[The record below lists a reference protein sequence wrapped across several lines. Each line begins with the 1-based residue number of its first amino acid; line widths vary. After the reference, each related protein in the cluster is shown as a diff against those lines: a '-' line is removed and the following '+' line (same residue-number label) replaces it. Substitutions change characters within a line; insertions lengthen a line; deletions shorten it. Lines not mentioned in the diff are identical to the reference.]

1 MASAK
6 FEREY
11 GQHLVEQVLKGQMTR
26 RQLLV
31 RASVFG
37 FSLTAAGQLL
47 AACGGSSTDT
57 SASPSAAGMPAPVM
71 GGTLKMIGPAPIT
84 DPDPVTIYDQGGI
97 VLVTQFLEVLVDLDN
112 QNGLIPKLAEKW
124 TPNDTL
130 DVWTFTLRQGVT
142 FNDGSPFEAE
152 DVVTTI
158 ERLLDPNGGSGGAK
172 SQWGG
177 VLDPGGTKAI
187 DASTVEFNLLKPY
200 ADFPFTVSGGNYN
213 SAILPRNY
221 KGDILKNAVGTGPFM
236 LDAYTPKQKA
246 TFKKNPTYWGKDDS
260 GQQLPYLDGLEY
272 IMVEDNSAQ
281 NLQLQSGA
289 VDVQPQT
296 IFQGAQALFQDPNLR
311 VDIYP
316 GTGIREVAFNQTKEP
331 WKSGGANLC
340 QAVAYCLDRPAI
352 NEALYAGRSII
363 GTDTFWNSE
372 AYPGVL
378 GMPADLPRA
387 QDYDKVKQLLS
398 DAGYPDGL
406 EIELTVAKYLEN
418 PQLAQLIQDQCKP
431 AGIIVKINQMSYTEF
446 YAGSDAD
453 YYGTTPWIVAPMTI
467 VEWGSRPSPGIYA
480 AAMLLPDAVWSSSH
494 WDDPEF
500 LSTFNEYESTI
511 DEAQRKDLGG
521 KLSQIQQDAT
531 PIMVPFFIAQARS
544 QKKNVYNI
552 QGPGSFYCDCRA
564 AYMTTA

>member
-1 MASAK
+1 MASEK

-11 GQHLVEQVLKGQMTR
+11 GQHLVDQVLKGQMTR

-37 FSLTAAGQLL
+37 LSLTAAGQLL
-47 AACGGSSTDT
+47 AACGGSTEEE
-57 SASPSAAGMPAPVM
+57 ASPSAAGMPAPVM
-71 GGTLKMIGPAPIT
+71 GGTLTMIGPAPIT

-97 VLVTQFLEVLVDLDN
+97 VLVTQFLEFLVDLDN
-112 QNGLIPKLAEKW
+112 QNGLVPKLAESW

-130 DVWTFTLRQGVT
+130 DVWTFKLRQGVT

-152 DVVTTI
+152 DVVTTM
-158 ERLLDPNGGSGGAK
+158 ERLLDPEGGSGGAK

-213 SAILPRNY
+213 SAILPRSY
-221 KGDILKNAVGTGPFM
+221 KGDILKNPVGTGPFM
-236 LDAYTPKQKA
+236 LDAYVPKQKA

-260 GQQLPYLDGLEY
+260 GTQLPYLDGLEY
-272 IMVEDNSAQ
+272 VMVEDNSAQ

-296 IFQGAQALFQDPNLR
+296 IFQGAQALFSDPNLR

-340 QAVAYCLDRPAI
+340 QAVAYCLDRDAI
-352 NEALYAGRSII
+352 NKALYDGRSII

-372 AYPGVL
+372 AYPGVV

-387 QDYDKVKQLLS
+387 QDYDKAKQLLA
-398 DAGYPDGL
+398 DAGYADGL

-431 AGIIVKINQMSYTEF
+431 AGITVKINQMSYTEF

-494 WDDPEF
+494 WDDPAF
-500 LSTFNEYESTI
+500 LSAFDEYQSTI
-511 DEAQRKDLGG
+511 DEAERKDLGG
-521 KLSQIQQDAT
+521 KLSQTQFDAT

-544 QKKNVYNI
+544 QKKTVYNI

-564 AYMTTA
+564 AFKTA

>member
-6 FEREY
+6 YEREY
-11 GQHLVEQVLKGQMTR
+11 GQHLVDQVLKGKMTR

-37 FSLTAAGQLL
+37 FSMTAAGSLL
-47 AACGGSSTDT
+47 AACGGSST
-57 SASPSAAGMPAPVM
+57 SSSSSPSATGLPAPVM
-71 GGTLKMIGPAPIT
+71 GGTLKLIGPAPIT

-97 VLVTQFLEVLVDLDN
+97 VLVSQFLEYLINLNDDN
-112 QNGLIPKLAEKW
+112 SLKPVLAESW

-130 DVWTFTLRQGVT
+130 DVWTFKLRAGVT

-152 DVVTTI
+152 DVVTTV

-177 VLDPGGTKAI
+177 VLSPKGTKAV
-187 DASTVEFNLLKPY
+187 DATTVEFNLDKPY
-200 ADFPFTVSGGNYN
+200 ADFPYTVSNGNYN
-213 SAILPRNY
+213 SAILPRSFN
-221 KGDILKNAVGTGPFM
+221 GSILKKPVGTGAFM
-236 LDAYTPKQKA
+236 LDQYTAKQKA
-246 TFKKNPTYWGKDDS
+246 TFKKNPTYWGKDDA
-260 GQQLPYLDGLEY
+260 GKQLPYLDGLEY

-289 VDVQPQT
+289 VDCQPQT
-296 IFQGAQALFQDPNLR
+296 VFQGAQALFSDPNLR

-331 WKSGGANLC
+331 WKSGGSNLC

-352 NEALYAGRSII
+352 NKALYDGRSNL
-363 GTDTFWNSE
+363 GYDTFWQPTVF
-372 AYPGVL
+372 PGS
-378 GMPADLPRA
+378 PTPPERA
-387 QDYDKVKQLLS
+387 QDYAKAKQLLS
-398 DAGYPDGL
+398 DAGHAGGL
-406 EIELTVAKYLEN
+406 DIELTVAKYLEN

-431 AGIIVKINQMSYTEF
+431 AGINVKINQMSYTEF

-480 AAMLLPDAVWSSSH
+480 AAMLLPDSVWSSSH
-494 WDDPEF
+494 WNNKDF
-500 LSTFNEYESTI
+500 ASTFDEYESTA
-511 DEAQRKDLGG
+511 DEAKRSELAT
-521 KLSQIQQDAT
+521 KLSTLQQTDT
-531 PIMVPFFIAQARS
+531 PIMLPFFISQART

-552 QGPGSFYCDCRA
+552 KGPGSIYCDCSA

>member
-6 FEREY
+6 YEREY
-11 GQHLVEQVLKGQMTR
+11 GQHLVDQVLKGKMTR

-37 FSLTAAGQLL
+37 FSMTAAGSLL
-47 AACGGSSTDT
+47 AACGGSSTD
-57 SASPSAAGMPAPVM
+57 SSSSPSATGLPAPVM

-97 VLVTQFLEVLVDLDN
+97 VLVSQFLEYLINLNDDN
-112 QNGLIPKLAEKW
+112 SLRPVLAESW

-130 DVWTFTLRQGVT
+130 DVWTFKLRAGVT

-152 DVVTTI
+152 DVVTTV
-158 ERLLDPNGGSGGAK
+158 ERLLDPEGGSGGAK

-177 VLDPGGTKAI
+177 VLSPKGTVAT
-187 DASTVEFNLLKPY
+187 DATTVTFNLDKPY
-200 ADFPFTVSGGNYN
+200 ADFPYTVSNGNYN
-213 SAILPRNY
+213 SAILPRSYN
-221 KGDILKNAVGTGPFM
+221 GDILKKPVGTGAFM
-236 LDAYTPKQKA
+236 LDSYVNKQKA
-246 TFKKNPTYWGKDDS
+246 TFKKNPTYWGKDDA
-260 GQQLPYLDGLEY
+260 GKQLPYLDGLEY

-289 VDVQPQT
+289 VDCQPQT
-296 IFQGAQALFQDPNLR
+296 VFQGAQALFSDPNLR

-352 NEALYAGRSII
+352 NKALYDGRSNL
-363 GTDTFWNSE
+363 GYDTFWQETVFPSS
-372 AYPGVL
+372 P
-378 GMPADLPRA
+378 PAPERA
-387 QDYDKVKQLLS
+387 QDYDKAKQLLS
-398 DAGYPDGL
+398 DAGHAGGL

-431 AGIIVKINQMSYTEF
+431 AGITVKINQMSYTEF

-467 VEWGSRPSPGIYA
+467 VEWGSRPAPGIYA

-494 WDDPEF
+494 WDNKDF
-500 LSTFNEYESTI
+500 ASTFDEYESSG
-511 DEAQRKDLGG
+511 DEAKRTELAT
-521 KLSQIQQDAT
+521 KLSTLQQTDT
-531 PIMVPFFIAQARS
+531 PIMLPFFISQARA

-552 QGPGSFYCDCRA
+552 KGPGSIYCDCSA

>member
-6 FEREY
+6 YEREY
-11 GQHLVEQVLKGQMTR
+11 GQHLVEQVLKGKMTR

-37 FSLTAAGQLL
+37 FSMTAAGSLL

-57 SASPSAAGMPAPVM
+57 SSSPSATGMPAPVM

-97 VLVTQFLEVLVDLDN
+97 VLVSQFLEYLINLNDDN
-112 QNGLIPKLAEKW
+112 SLKPVLAESW

-130 DVWTFTLRQGVT
+130 DVWTFKLRAGVT

-152 DVVTTI
+152 DVVTTM
-158 ERLLDPNGGSGGAK
+158 ERLLDPEGGSGGAK

-177 VLDPGGTKAI
+177 VLSPKGTKAV
-187 DASTVEFNLLKPY
+187 DATTVEFNLDKPY
-200 ADFPFTVSGGNYN
+200 ADFPYTVSNGNYN
-213 SAILPRNY
+213 SAILPRSF
-221 KGDILKNAVGTGPFM
+221 KGDILKKPVGTGAFM
-236 LDAYTPKQKA
+236 LDTYVNKQKA
-246 TFKKNPTYWGKDDS
+246 TFKKNPTYWGKDDA
-260 GQQLPYLDGLEY
+260 GKQLPYLDGLEY

-289 VDVQPQT
+289 VDCQPQT
-296 IFQGAQALFQDPNLR
+296 VFQGAQALFSDPNLR

-352 NEALYAGRSII
+352 NKALYDGRSNL
-363 GTDTFWNSE
+363 GYDTFWQE
-372 AYPGVL
+372 TVFPGSP
-378 GMPADLPRA
+378 PAPERA
-387 QDYDKVKQLLS
+387 QDYDKAKQLLS
-398 DAGYPDGL
+398 DAGHAGGL

-431 AGIIVKINQMSYTEF
+431 AGITVKINQMSYTEF

-467 VEWGSRPSPGIYA
+467 VEWGSRPAPGIYA

-494 WDDPEF
+494 WDNKDF
-500 LSTFNEYESTI
+500 ASTFDEYESSG
-511 DEAQRKDLGG
+511 DEAARAELAT
-521 KLSQIQQDAT
+521 KLSTLQQTDT
-531 PIMVPFFIAQARS
+531 PIMVPFFISQART

-552 QGPGSFYCDCRA
+552 KGPGSIYCDCSA

>member
-6 FEREY
+6 YEREY
-11 GQHLVEQVLKGQMTR
+11 GQHLVDQVLKGKMTR

-37 FSLTAAGQLL
+37 FSMTAAGSLL
-47 AACGGSSTDT
+47 AACGGSSTD
-57 SASPSAAGMPAPVM
+57 SSSSPSATGLPAPVM

-97 VLVTQFLEVLVDLDN
+97 VLVSQFLEYLINLNDDN
-112 QNGLIPKLAEKW
+112 SLKPVLAESW

-130 DVWTFTLRQGVT
+130 DVWTFKLRAGVT

-152 DVVTTI
+152 DVVTTV
-158 ERLLDPNGGSGGAK
+158 ERLLDPEGGSGGAK

-177 VLDPGGTKAI
+177 VLSPKGTVAT
-187 DASTVEFNLLKPY
+187 DATTVTFNLDKPY
-200 ADFPFTVSGGNYN
+200 ADFPYTVSNGNYN
-213 SAILPRNY
+213 SAILPRSYN
-221 KGDILKNAVGTGPFM
+221 GDILKKPVGTGAFM
-236 LDAYTPKQKA
+236 LDTYVNKQKA
-246 TFKKNPTYWGKDDS
+246 TFKKNPTYWGKDDA
-260 GQQLPYLDGLEY
+260 GKQLPYLDGLEY

-289 VDVQPQT
+289 VDCQPQT
-296 IFQGAQALFQDPNLR
+296 VFQGAQALFSDPNLR

-352 NEALYAGRSII
+352 NKALYDGRSNL
-363 GTDTFWNSE
+363 GYDTFWQETVFPSSPTAPE
-372 AYPGVL
+372 
-378 GMPADLPRA
+378 RA
-387 QDYDKVKQLLS
+387 QDYDKAKQLLS
-398 DAGYPDGL
+398 DAGHAGGL

-431 AGIIVKINQMSYTEF
+431 AGITVKINQMSYTEF

-467 VEWGSRPSPGIYA
+467 VEWGSRPAPGIYA

-494 WDDPEF
+494 WDNKDF
-500 LSTFNEYESTI
+500 ASTFDEYESAG
-511 DEAQRKDLGG
+511 DEAKRTELGT
-521 KLSQIQQDAT
+521 KLSTLQQTDT
-531 PIMVPFFIAQARS
+531 PIMIPFFISQART

-552 QGPGSFYCDCRA
+552 QGPGSIYCDCSA

>member
-6 FEREY
+6 YEREY
-11 GQHLVEQVLKGQMTR
+11 GQHLVDQVLKGQMTR

-37 FSLTAAGQLL
+37 FSMTAAGSLL
-47 AACGGSSTDT
+47 AACGGSSSDT
-57 SASPSAAGMPAPVM
+57 SSSPSATGMPAPVM

-97 VLVTQFLEVLVDLDN
+97 VLVSQFLEYLINLNDDN
-112 QNGLIPKLAEKW
+112 SLKPVLAESW

-130 DVWTFTLRQGVT
+130 DVWTFKLRAGVT

-158 ERLLDPNGGSGGAK
+158 ERLLDPEGGSGGAK

-177 VLDPGGTKAI
+177 VLSPKGTKAV
-187 DASTVEFNLLKPY
+187 DATTVEFNLDKPY
-200 ADFPFTVSGGNYN
+200 ADFPYTVSNGNYN
-213 SAILPRNY
+213 SAILPRSFN
-221 KGDILKNAVGTGPFM
+221 GDILKKPVGTGAFM
-236 LDAYTPKQKA
+236 LDTYVNKQKA
-246 TFKKNPTYWGKDDS
+246 TFKKNPTYWGKDDA
-260 GQQLPYLDGLEY
+260 GKQLPYLDGLEY

-289 VDVQPQT
+289 VDCQPQT
-296 IFQGAQALFQDPNLR
+296 VFQGAQALFSDPNLR

-352 NEALYAGRSII
+352 NKALYDGRSNL
-363 GTDTFWNSE
+363 GYDTFWQETVFPSS
-372 AYPGVL
+372 P
-378 GMPADLPRA
+378 PAPERA
-387 QDYDKVKQLLS
+387 QDYDKAKQLLS
-398 DAGYPDGL
+398 DAGHAGGL

-431 AGIIVKINQMSYTEF
+431 AGITVKINQMSYTEF

-467 VEWGSRPSPGIYA
+467 VEWGSRPAPGIYA

-494 WDDPEF
+494 WDNKDF
-500 LSTFNEYESTI
+500 ASTFDEYESSG
-511 DEAQRKDLGG
+511 DEAARAELAT
-521 KLSQIQQDAT
+521 KLSTLQQTDT
-531 PIMVPFFIAQARS
+531 PIMIPFFISQART

-552 QGPGSFYCDCRA
+552 QGPGSIYCDCSA

>member
-6 FEREY
+6 YEREY
-11 GQHLVEQVLKGQMTR
+11 GQHLVDQVLKGQMTR

-37 FSLTAAGQLL
+37 FSMTAAGSLL
-47 AACGGSSTDT
+47 AACGGSSSDT
-57 SASPSAAGMPAPVM
+57 SSSPSATGMPEPVM

-97 VLVTQFLEVLVDLDN
+97 VLVSQFLEYLINLNDDN
-112 QNGLIPKLAEKW
+112 SLRPVLAESW

-130 DVWTFTLRQGVT
+130 DVWTFKLRAGVT

-152 DVVTTI
+152 DVVTTM
-158 ERLLDPNGGSGGAK
+158 ERLLDPEGGSGGAK

-177 VLDPGGTKAI
+177 VLSPKGTKAV
-187 DASTVEFNLLKPY
+187 DATTVEFNLDKPY
-200 ADFPFTVSGGNYN
+200 ADFPYTVSNGNYN
-213 SAILPRNY
+213 SAILPRSFN
-221 KGDILKNAVGTGPFM
+221 GDILKKPVGTGAFM
-236 LDAYTPKQKA
+236 LDTYVNKQKA
-246 TFKKNPTYWGKDDS
+246 TFKKNPTYWGKDDA
-260 GQQLPYLDGLEY
+260 GKQLPYLDGLEY

-289 VDVQPQT
+289 VDCQPQT
-296 IFQGAQALFQDPNLR
+296 VFQGAQALFSDPNLR

-352 NEALYAGRSII
+352 NKALYDGRSNL
-363 GTDTFWNSE
+363 GYDTFWQETVFPSS
-372 AYPGVL
+372 P
-378 GMPADLPRA
+378 PAPERA
-387 QDYDKVKQLLS
+387 QDYDKAKQLLS
-398 DAGYPDGL
+398 DAGHAGGL

-431 AGIIVKINQMSYTEF
+431 AGITVKINQMSYTEF

-467 VEWGSRPSPGIYA
+467 VEWGSRPAPGIYA

-494 WDDPEF
+494 WDNKDF
-500 LSTFNEYESTI
+500 ASTFDEYESSG
-511 DEAQRKDLGG
+511 DEAARAELAT
-521 KLSQIQQDAT
+521 KLSTLQQTDT
-531 PIMVPFFIAQARS
+531 PIMIPFFISQART

-552 QGPGSFYCDCRA
+552 KGPGSIYCDCSA

>member
-1 MASAK
+1 
-6 FEREY
+6 
-11 GQHLVEQVLKGQMTR
+11 V
-26 RQLLV
+26 
-31 RASVFG
+31 
-37 FSLTAAGQLL
+37 
-47 AACGGSSTDT
+47 
-57 SASPSAAGMPAPVM
+57 
-71 GGTLKMIGPAPIT
+71 
-84 DPDPVTIYDQGGI
+84 
-97 VLVTQFLEVLVDLDN
+97 
-112 QNGLIPKLAEKW
+112 LAESW

-130 DVWTFTLRQGVT
+130 DVWTFKLRAGVT

-152 DVVTTI
+152 DVVTTV

-177 VLDPGGTKAI
+177 VLSPKGTKAV
-187 DASTVEFNLLKPY
+187 DATTVEFNLDKPY
-200 ADFPFTVSGGNYN
+200 ADFPYTVSNGNYN
-213 SAILPRNY
+213 SAILPRSFN
-221 KGDILKNAVGTGPFM
+221 GDILKKPVGTGAFM
-236 LDAYTPKQKA
+236 LDVYTAKQKA
-246 TFKKNPTYWGKDDS
+246 TFKKNPTYWGKDDA
-260 GQQLPYLDGLEY
+260 GKQLPYLDGLEY

-289 VDVQPQT
+289 VDCQPQT
-296 IFQGAQALFQDPNLR
+296 VFQGAQALFSDPNLR

-352 NEALYAGRSII
+352 NKALYDGRSNL
-363 GTDTFWNSE
+363 GYDTFWQETVFPSS
-372 AYPGVL
+372 P
-378 GMPADLPRA
+378 PAPERA
-387 QDYDKVKQLLS
+387 QDYDKAKQLLS
-398 DAGYPDGL
+398 DAGHAGGL

-431 AGIIVKINQMSYTEF
+431 AGITVKINQMSYTEF

-467 VEWGSRPSPGIYA
+467 VEWGSRPAPGIYA

-494 WDDPEF
+494 WDNKDF
-500 LSTFNEYESTI
+500 ASTFDEYESAG
-511 DEAQRKDLGG
+511 DEATRTELAT
-521 KLSQIQQDAT
+521 KLSTLQQTDT
-531 PIMVPFFIAQARS
+531 PIMIPFFISQART

-552 QGPGSFYCDCRA
+552 QGPGSIYCDCSA